1 MQIVYNK
8 DFALLSL
15 KSYGYFSIKAKHKA
29 SNNIVAKTFFNT
41 FDTVNAEAAVN
52 FLK

>member
-15 KSYGYFSIKAKHKA
+15 KSYGYFSIKARHKA
-29 SNNIVAKTFFNT
+29 LNKIVAKTLFNT
-41 FDTVNAEAAVN
+41 SDTVNADAAVN